1 MLDGLVNVFAD
12 FGLNIN
18 WKPGKTECMIRLRG
32 RWSGVVFRELCCNG
46 GRQIAV
52 LGTSPVVHLH
62 IVKRYTNR
70 LEASCKTMRF
80 EILMR
85 CTSPGRPRSIQ
96 SNCVQSFCERCL
108 LCTAQVPAVE
118 CADQQQVADL
128 RSCCVSQH
136 FLHSAPPKCLH
147 ESAAPH
153 AWRIVI

>member
-32 RWSGVVFRELCCNG
+32 R
-46 GRQIAV
+46 
-52 LGTSPVVHLH
+52 
-62 IVKRYTNR
+62 
-70 LEASCKTMRF
+70 
-80 EILMR
+80 
-85 CTSPGRPRSIQ
+85 
-96 SNCVQSFCERCL
+96 L

-128 RSCCVSQH
+128 RSCCVSQD